1 MQNIKVKCRYY
12 VQIIFLTYEEELI
25 LCNCKINADIRQKYE
40 TVLDLS
46 AFVLM
51 IFYSS
56 ICKYKCVLCI
66 VFGIIT
72 KYQAAKPK
80 LKPIVVDIYHLPLP
94 IWMYPK

>member
-12 VQIIFLTYEEELI
+12 VQIIFLAYDEELI
-25 LCNCKINADIRQKYE
+25 LCNCKINANIRQKYE

-56 ICKYKCVLCI
+56 
-66 VFGIIT
+66 T
-72 KYQAAKPK
+72 
-80 LKPIVVDIYHLPLP
+80 HLGNMAFAPHENA
-94 IWMYPK
+94 